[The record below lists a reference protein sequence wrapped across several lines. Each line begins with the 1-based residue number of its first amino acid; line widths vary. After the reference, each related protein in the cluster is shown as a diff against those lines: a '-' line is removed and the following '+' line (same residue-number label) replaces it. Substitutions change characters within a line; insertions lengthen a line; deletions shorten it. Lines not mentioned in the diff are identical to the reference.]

1 MRFNPIKV
9 EQVLLANSR
18 NYWIFW
24 QMNIKGM
31 TKYLIM
37 VILMTSIN
45 IPLFIY
51 SRSFLKSEHVVM
63 ETIDMHGAPAQSPA
77 QALPE
82 ETTTSPED
90 KPNLQE
96 APAADSS
103 AMVETPSGR
112 TKPAPLANL
121 YRPPLLGKCK
131 KLFERFM
138 RENDPDKPFRA
149 FVYSFDGETAYCAG
163 AVTDKSQEKAE
174 EIARKDCE
182 ENQASTGKYSPCRIY
197 TSEETN

>member
-1 MRFNPIKV
+1 
-9 EQVLLANSR
+9 
-18 NYWIFW
+18 
-24 QMNIKGM
+24 MNTQGM

-112 TKPAPLANL
+112 AEPAPLANL

-131 KLFERFM
+131 KLFMKEGM
-138 RENDPDKPFRA
+138 LK
-149 FVYSFDGETAYCAG
+149 GEL
-163 AVTDKSQEKAE
+163 D
-174 EIARKDCE
+174 I
-182 ENQASTGKYSPCRIY
+182 
-197 TSEETN
+197 

>member
-1 MRFNPIKV
+1 
-9 EQVLLANSR
+9 
-18 NYWIFW
+18 
-24 QMNIKGM
+24 MNTKGM

-51 SRSFLKSEHVVM
+51 SRSFLKPEHAGM

-77 QALPE
+77 QSLLDVATPN
-82 ETTTSPED
+82 PED
-90 KPNLQE
+90 KPTLQE
-96 APAADSS
+96 APAADS
-103 AMVETPSGR
+103 AVMGETPSGR
-112 TKPAPLANL
+112 AQPAPLANL

-131 KLFERFM
+131 KLFESFM
-138 RENDPDKPFRA
+138 RENDPAKPFRA

-163 AVTDKSQEKAE
+163 AVTDKGQEKAE

>member
-1 MRFNPIKV
+1 
-9 EQVLLANSR
+9 
-18 NYWIFW
+18 
-24 QMNIKGM
+24 M

-37 VILMTSIN
+37 VILITSIN

-51 SRSFLKSEHVVM
+51 SRSFLKPKHAGM
-63 ETIDMHGAPAQSPA
+63 ETIDMHGAPAQNPA
-77 QALPE
+77 QALADE
-82 ETTTSPED
+82 ATTNPED
-90 KPNLQE
+90 KPSLQD
-96 APAADSS
+96 APVNDSAA
-103 AMVETPSGR
+103 MGETPAGR
-112 TKPAPLANL
+112 AEQPPLANL

-131 KLFERFM
+131 KLFESFM
-138 RENDPDKPFRA
+138 RENDPAKPFRA

-182 ENQASTGKYSPCRIY
+182 ENQAGTGKYSPCRIY

>member
-1 MRFNPIKV
+1 
-9 EQVLLANSR
+9 
-18 NYWIFW
+18 
-24 QMNIKGM
+24 MNTKGM

-37 VILMTSIN
+37 VVLMASIN

-51 SRSFLKSEHVVM
+51 SRSLLKQGHDSVHAA
-63 ETIDMHGAPAQSPA
+63 DSH
-77 QALPE
+77 
-82 ETTTSPED
+82 
-90 KPNLQE
+90 E
-96 APAADSS
+96 APAAEHASAQNAESS
-103 AMVETPSGR
+103 TSTEDGTLSETPSEPALE
-112 TKPAPLANL
+112 TIPAKPEPKPLASL

-138 RENDPDKPFRA
+138 RQTDPDKPYRA

-174 EIARKDCE
+174 EIAKKDCE

>member
-1 MRFNPIKV
+1 
-9 EQVLLANSR
+9 
-18 NYWIFW
+18 
-24 QMNIKGM
+24 MNTKGM

-45 IPLFIY
+45 IQLFIY
-51 SRSFLKSEHVVM
+51 SRSFLKSDHSSVEASEAIDGPQHV
-63 ETIDMHGAPAQSPA
+63 EKPNNHDESPLAHEESPA
-77 QALPE
+77 TESLALE
-82 ETTTSPED
+82 E
-90 KPNLQE
+90 K
-96 APAADSS
+96 SS
-103 AMVETPSGR
+103 VKATP
-112 TKPAPLANL
+112 PPLANL

-138 RENDPDKPFRA
+138 RENDPDKPYRA

-182 ENQASTGKYSPCRIY
+182 ENQASTGKSSPCRIY

>member
-1 MRFNPIKV
+1 
-9 EQVLLANSR
+9 
-18 NYWIFW
+18 
-24 QMNIKGM
+24 MNTKGM

-37 VILMTSIN
+37 VMLMTAIN
-45 IPLFIY
+45 IPLFFY
-51 SRSFLKSEHVVM
+51 SRSFLTPSHPS
-63 ETIDMHGAPAQSPA
+63 DPASADAHGVPAESHSTHDATHAVAQNNPDNPESPK
-77 QALPE
+77 PE
-82 ETTTSPED
+82 EIRILAKPE
-90 KPNLQE
+90 
-96 APAADSS
+96 S
-103 AMVETPSGR
+103 
-112 TKPAPLANL
+112 APLANL

-138 RENDPDKPFRA
+138 RQNDPEKPYRA

-174 EIARKDCE
+174 EIAKRDCE

>member
-1 MRFNPIKV
+1 
-9 EQVLLANSR
+9 
-18 NYWIFW
+18 
-24 QMNIKGM
+24 MNTQGM

-163 AVTDKSQEKAE
+163 AVTDKSQKKAE

>member
-1 MRFNPIKV
+1 
-9 EQVLLANSR
+9 
-18 NYWIFW
+18 
-24 QMNIKGM
+24 M

-51 SRSFLKSEHVVM
+51 SRSFLKSGHLGVNVVAA
-63 ETIDMHGAPAQSPA
+63 HGPTAVTHTQTLADEQ
-77 QALPE
+77 
-82 ETTTSPED
+82 TSPEEKTSSQD
-90 KPNLQE
+90 TPL
-96 APAADSS
+96 ADSV
-103 AMVETPSGR
+103 AVDE
-112 TKPAPLANL
+112 KPAVKAERPPLANL

>member
-1 MRFNPIKV
+1 
-9 EQVLLANSR
+9 
-18 NYWIFW
+18 
-24 QMNIKGM
+24 MNTKGM

-37 VILMTSIN
+37 VILISSIN

-51 SRSFLKSEHVVM
+51 SRSFLKPEHAVR
-63 ETIDMHGAPAQSPA
+63 EADEMHGAPAQTPA
-77 QALPE
+77 LALSD
-82 ETTTSPED
+82 ETTTNADD
-90 KPNLQE
+90 KPSTPG
-96 APAADSS
+96 APAAGSVD
-103 AMVETPSGR
+103 MGE
-112 TKPAPLANL
+112 KPAGRAERPPLANL

-138 RENDPDKPFRA
+138 RESDPAKPFRA

>member
-1 MRFNPIKV
+1 
-9 EQVLLANSR
+9 
-18 NYWIFW
+18 
-24 QMNIKGM
+24 MNTKGM

-37 VILMTSIN
+37 VILMSSIN

-51 SRSFLKSEHVVM
+51 SRSFLKSEHPGMNVV
-63 ETIDMHGAPAQSPA
+63 DAHGPPALAHPLTQADEQNSAQEKPLPQDAPV
-77 QALPE
+77 
-82 ETTTSPED
+82 
-90 KPNLQE
+90 
-96 APAADSS
+96 ADPL
-103 AMVETPSGR
+103 AMGEKSFVKAERP
-112 TKPAPLANL
+112 PLANL

-163 AVTDKSQEKAE
+163 AVTDKSQKKAE
-174 EIARKDCE
+174 EIAKKDCE

>member
-1 MRFNPIKV
+1 
-9 EQVLLANSR
+9 
-18 NYWIFW
+18 
-24 QMNIKGM
+24 M

-37 VILMTSIN
+37 VMLMTAIN
-45 IPLFIY
+45 IPLFFY
-51 SRSFLKSEHVVM
+51 SRSFLTPSHSSNPASA
-63 ETIDMHGAPAQSPA
+63 DAHGVPTESHTSQDATHAVANDTPDNPESPK
-77 QALPE
+77 PE
-82 ETTTSPED
+82 EIRILAKPE
-90 KPNLQE
+90 
-96 APAADSS
+96 S
-103 AMVETPSGR
+103 
-112 TKPAPLANL
+112 APLANL

-138 RENDPDKPFRA
+138 RQNDPEKPYRA

-174 EIARKDCE
+174 EIAKRDCE

>member
-1 MRFNPIKV
+1 
-9 EQVLLANSR
+9 
-18 NYWIFW
+18 
-24 QMNIKGM
+24 M

-37 VILMTSIN
+37 VMLMTCIN
-45 IPLFIY
+45 IPLFFY
-51 SRSFLKSEHVVM
+51 SRSFLTPKHLTEDVSATEQ
-63 ETIDMHGAPAQSPA
+63 GLAS
-77 QALPE
+77 
-82 ETTTSPED
+82 D
-90 KPNLQE
+90 KPSHHDAE
-96 APAADSS
+96 PADHSKNAS
-103 AMVETPSGR
+103 AQDQSGESLALEPKPEPPS
-112 TKPAPLANL
+112 LATL

-138 RENDPDKPFRA
+138 RQTDPDKPFRA

-174 EIARKDCE
+174 EIAKRDCE

>member
-1 MRFNPIKV
+1 
-9 EQVLLANSR
+9 
-18 NYWIFW
+18 
-24 QMNIKGM
+24 M

-37 VILMTSIN
+37 VMLMTAIN
-45 IPLFIY
+45 IPLFFY
-51 SRSFLKSEHVVM
+51 SRSFLTPSHSSNPASS
-63 ETIDMHGAPAQSPA
+63 DAHGVPTESHTSQDATHAVANDTPDTPDNPESPK
-77 QALPE
+77 PE
-82 ETTTSPED
+82 EIRILAKPE
-90 KPNLQE
+90 
-96 APAADSS
+96 S
-103 AMVETPSGR
+103 
-112 TKPAPLANL
+112 APLANL

-138 RENDPDKPFRA
+138 RQNDPEKPYRA

-174 EIARKDCE
+174 EIAKRDCE

>member
-1 MRFNPIKV
+1 
-9 EQVLLANSR
+9 
-18 NYWIFW
+18 
-24 QMNIKGM
+24 MNTKGM

-37 VILMTSIN
+37 VMLMASIN

-51 SRSFLKSEHVVM
+51 SRSFLKSELPGI
-63 ETIDMHGAPAQSPA
+63 ETVDMHGAPVHE
-77 QALPE
+77 QAG
-82 ETTTSPED
+82 
-90 KPNLQE
+90 
-96 APAADSS
+96 ADGQTKQDEISS
-103 AMVETPSGR
+103 AQDEPPSNKSNASDE
-112 TKPAPLANL
+112 KPPVKADPPPLANL

-138 RENDPDKPFRA
+138 RGNDPDKPYRA

-163 AVTDKSQEKAE
+163 AVTDKSKKKAE

>member
-1 MRFNPIKV
+1 
-9 EQVLLANSR
+9 
-18 NYWIFW
+18 
-24 QMNIKGM
+24 MNTKGM

-37 VILMTSIN
+37 VMLMTAIN

-51 SRSFLKSEHVVM
+51 SRSFLTHSPA
-63 ETIDMHGAPAQSPA
+63 ETPDAAEAHGAPDSVHAGHDTTLTSTHATTEKKPPA
-77 QALPE
+77 EPVLEDLSASRPQA
-82 ETTTSPED
+82 
-90 KPNLQE
+90 
-96 APAADSS
+96 APF
-103 AMVETPSGR
+103 
-112 TKPAPLANL
+112 ANL

-138 RENDPDKPFRA
+138 RQSDPEKPYRA

-174 EIARKDCE
+174 EIAKRDCE
-182 ENQASTGKYSPCRIY
+182 ENQASSGKYSPCRIY

>member
-1 MRFNPIKV
+1 
-9 EQVLLANSR
+9 
-18 NYWIFW
+18 
-24 QMNIKGM
+24 MNTQGM

-51 SRSFLKSEHVVM
+51 SRSFLKSDHVGM
-63 ETIDMHGAPAQSPA
+63 ETIDMHGAPAQTPA
-77 QALPE
+77 QALSDE
-82 ETTTSPED
+82 ATTNQED
-90 KPNLQE
+90 KPTLQE
-96 APAADSS
+96 APAADSA
-103 AMVETPSGR
+103 AMGETPSVR
-112 TKPAPLANL
+112 TEPAPLANL

-131 KLFERFM
+131 KLFESFM
-138 RENDPDKPFRA
+138 RENDPAKPFRA

-163 AVTDKSQEKAE
+163 AVTDKGQEKAE

-197 TSEETN
+197 TSKETN

>member
-1 MRFNPIKV
+1 
-9 EQVLLANSR
+9 
-18 NYWIFW
+18 
-24 QMNIKGM
+24 MNTKGM

-37 VILMTSIN
+37 VMLMTCIN
-45 IPLFIY
+45 IPLFFY
-51 SRSFLKSEHVVM
+51 SRSFLKPSHPVEEVSI
-63 ETIDMHGAPAQSPA
+63 TAQS
-77 QALPE
+77 LP
-82 ETTTSPED
+82 SD
-90 KPNLQE
+90 
-96 APAADSS
+96 
-103 AMVETPSGR
+103 TPSHHEVEAHDKSQQAQIEDPSNENLTLE
-112 TKPAPLANL
+112 TKSAPPPLANL

-138 RENDPDKPFRA
+138 RQTDPDKPFRA

-174 EIARKDCE
+174 EIAKRDCE

>member
-1 MRFNPIKV
+1 
-9 EQVLLANSR
+9 
-18 NYWIFW
+18 
-24 QMNIKGM
+24 MNTKGM

-51 SRSFLKSEHVVM
+51 SRSFLKPEHAGM

-77 QALPE
+77 QSLLDVATPN
-82 ETTTSPED
+82 TED
-90 KPNLQE
+90 KPTLQE
-96 APAADSS
+96 SPAADS
-103 AMVETPSGR
+103 AGMGETPSGR
-112 TKPAPLANL
+112 TQPAPLANL

-131 KLFERFM
+131 KLFESFM
-138 RENDPDKPFRA
+138 RENDPAKPFRA

-163 AVTDKSQEKAE
+163 AVTDKGQEKAE

-197 TSEETN
+197 TSKETN

>member
-1 MRFNPIKV
+1 
-9 EQVLLANSR
+9 
-18 NYWIFW
+18 
-24 QMNIKGM
+24 MNTKGIA
-31 TKYLIM
+31 KYLIM

-51 SRSFLKSEHVVM
+51 SRSFLKSGHAGM
-63 ETIDMHGAPAQSPA
+63 ETIDMQGAPAQTDAQSLSDAASPN
-77 QALPE
+77 
-82 ETTTSPED
+82 PED
-90 KPNLQE
+90 KPAPQE
-96 APAADSS
+96 APAADSL
-103 AMVETPSGR
+103 AMGEKAADR
-112 TKPAPLANL
+112 TEPAPLANL

-138 RENDPDKPFRA
+138 RESDPAKPFRA

-163 AVTDKSQEKAE
+163 AVTDKGQEKAE

-197 TSEETN
+197 TSKETN

>member
-1 MRFNPIKV
+1 
-9 EQVLLANSR
+9 
-18 NYWIFW
+18 
-24 QMNIKGM
+24 MNTKGM

-37 VILMTSIN
+37 VMLMASIN

-51 SRSFLKSEHVVM
+51 SRSFLKSERAGM
-63 ETIDMHGAPAQSPA
+63 EAVDMHGAPVHAHAGADGQTQQDEIPSA
-77 QALPE
+77 HD
-82 ETTTSPED
+82 ETPTAE
-90 KPNLQE
+90 
-96 APAADSS
+96 SS
-103 AMVETPSGR
+103 ALDEKSFVKAEPS
-112 TKPAPLANL
+112 PLANL

-138 RENDPDKPFRA
+138 RENDPAKPFRA

-163 AVTDKSQEKAE
+163 AVTDKSKEKAE

>member
-1 MRFNPIKV
+1 
-9 EQVLLANSR
+9 
-18 NYWIFW
+18 
-24 QMNIKGM
+24 MNTKGM

-51 SRSFLKSEHVVM
+51 SRSFLKPQHPGMDVVDAHGPPTLAHAQTQSVEH
-63 ETIDMHGAPAQSPA
+63 I
-77 QALPE
+77 
-82 ETTTSPED
+82 SPED
-90 KPNLQE
+90 KPSLDE
-96 APAADSS
+96 APLTDAGAVAEKSP
-103 AMVETPSGR
+103 VR
-112 TKPAPLANL
+112 TERPPLANL

-174 EIARKDCE
+174 EIAKKDCE